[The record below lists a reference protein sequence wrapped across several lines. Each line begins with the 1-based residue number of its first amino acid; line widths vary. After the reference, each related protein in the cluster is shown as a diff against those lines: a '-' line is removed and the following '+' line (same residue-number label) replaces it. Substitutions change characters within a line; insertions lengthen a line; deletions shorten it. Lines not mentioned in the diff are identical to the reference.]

1 MMHVASGRVRRK
13 TSSLCQSEC
22 PKWAFR
28 LFESAQLI
36 IGFTI
41 TTPQRKFT
49 MNKDRL
55 RTIVEGNIFTGIIQ
69 FLILASAVVFVLESD
84 RQQLEMDPYTTH
96 FIVLD
101 VVFLALFSIEYALR
115 VYIEPKKRDFVFS
128 FYGLIDL
135 IAILPSLFLVPGFRV
150 LRILRFLRIF
160 RIFKATR
167 FILAVDRLGAALRE
181 IQQELLA
188 LVILSLMF
196 VYLAAC
202 GIHFFERDAQPEAF
216 GSILDSMWWSV
227 VTLTTIG
234 YGDVYPTTS
243 GGRLFTALV
252 ALVGVG
258 LIAIPSGLLA
268 SALTEARVEREHLE
282 ESEEDEE

>member
-1 MMHVASGRVRRK
+1 MVISYQLSVKETCGRQRNDNGPQY
-13 TSSLCQSEC
+13 L
-22 PKWAFR
+22 R
-28 LFESAQLI
+28 LMTNDS
-36 IGFTI
+36 
-41 TTPQRKFT
+41 KN
-49 MNKDRL
+49 MNKERL
-55 RTIVEGNIFTGIIQ
+55 REIVEGNIFSGIIQ
-69 FLILASAVVFVLESD
+69 FLILASAVVFVIESD
-84 RQQLEMDPYTTH
+84 RQQLEVDPYATH

-101 VVFLALFSIEYALR
+101 VIFLVLFSIEYALR
-115 VYIEPKKRDFVFS
+115 VYIEPKKQDFVFS

-202 GIHFFERDAQPEAF
+202 GIHFFERNTQPEAF
-216 GSILDSMWWSV
+216 GTILDSMWWSV

-234 YGDVYPTTS
+234 YGDVYPTTP

-268 SALTEARVEREHLE
+268 SALTEARVEREQIE
-282 ESEEDEE
+282 KDEAEDKK

>member
-1 MMHVASGRVRRK
+1 MDRK
-13 TSSLCQSEC
+13 E
-22 PKWAFR
+22 
-28 LFESAQLI
+28 
-36 IGFTI
+36 
-41 TTPQRKFT
+41 
-49 MNKDRL
+49 RL
-55 RTIVEGNIFTGIIQ
+55 RILVNGGMFSGLIQ
-69 FLILASAVVFVLESD
+69 FLILASAVVFVIESD
-84 RQQLEMDPYTTH
+84 RQQLELDPYETH

-115 VYIEPKKRDFVFS
+115 VYIEPKKSDFVFS

-160 RIFKATR
+160 RVFKATR

-202 GIHFFERDAQPEAF
+202 GIHFFERNAQPEAF

-268 SALTEARVEREHLE
+268 SALTEARVEREKSE
-282 ESEEDEE
+282 EGETEDEEQS

>member
-1 MMHVASGRVRRK
+1 MTN
-13 TSSLCQSEC
+13 TS
-22 PKWAFR
+22 KN
-28 LFESAQLI
+28 
-36 IGFTI
+36 
-41 TTPQRKFT
+41 
-49 MNKDRL
+49 MNKDKL
-55 RTIVEGNIFTGIIQ
+55 REIVEGNIFTGIIQ

-84 RQQLEMDPYTTH
+84 RQQLEVDPYTTH

-268 SALTEARVEREHLE
+268 SALTEARVEREQLE
-282 ESEEDEE
+282 ESEADEE

>member
-1 MMHVASGRVRRK
+1 MTNNSK
-13 TSSLCQSEC
+13 
-22 PKWAFR
+22 
-28 LFESAQLI
+28 
-36 IGFTI
+36 
-41 TTPQRKFT
+41 T

-55 RTIVEGNIFTGIIQ
+55 RAIVEGNLFSGTIQ

-84 RQQLEMDPYTTH
+84 REQLEVDPYATH

-101 VVFLALFSIEYALR
+101 VIFLVLFSIEYLLR
-115 VYIEPKKRDFVFS
+115 VYIERKKSDFVFS

-160 RIFKATR
+160 RVFKATR

-202 GIHFFERDAQPEAF
+202 GIHFFEREAQPEAF

-268 SALTEARVEREHLE
+268 SALTEARVEREQIE
-282 ESEEDEE
+282 KDKAEDEK

>member
-1 MMHVASGRVRRK
+1 MERK
-13 TSSLCQSEC
+13 E
-22 PKWAFR
+22 
-28 LFESAQLI
+28 
-36 IGFTI
+36 
-41 TTPQRKFT
+41 
-49 MNKDRL
+49 RL
-55 RTIVEGNIFTGIIQ
+55 RTIVEGSVFTGIIQ
-69 FLILASAVVFVLESD
+69 FLILASAVVFVIESD
-84 RQQLEMDPYTTH
+84 RQQLEVDSYAIH

-101 VVFLALFSIEYALR
+101 VVFLVLFSIEYALR

-202 GIHFFERDAQPEAF
+202 GIHFFERNAQPEAF

-268 SALTEARVEREHLE
+268 SALTEARVEREQIE
-282 ESEEDEE
+282 KDEAENEK

>member
-1 MMHVASGRVRRK
+1 M
-13 TSSLCQSEC
+13 TNN
-22 PKWAFR
+22 PKN
-28 LFESAQLI
+28 
-36 IGFTI
+36 
-41 TTPQRKFT
+41 
-49 MNKDRL
+49 MNKDKL
-55 RTIVEGNIFTGIIQ
+55 RGIVEGNIFTGIIQ
-69 FLILASAVVFVLESD
+69 FLILASAVVFVIESD
-84 RQQLEMDPYTTH
+84 RQQLEVDSYATH

-101 VVFLALFSIEYALR
+101 VVFLVLFSIEYALR

-135 IAILPSLFLVPGFRV
+135 VAILPSLFLVPGFRV

-202 GIHFFERDAQPEAF
+202 GIHFFERNVQPEAF

-282 ESEEDEE
+282 ESEEDEEQED